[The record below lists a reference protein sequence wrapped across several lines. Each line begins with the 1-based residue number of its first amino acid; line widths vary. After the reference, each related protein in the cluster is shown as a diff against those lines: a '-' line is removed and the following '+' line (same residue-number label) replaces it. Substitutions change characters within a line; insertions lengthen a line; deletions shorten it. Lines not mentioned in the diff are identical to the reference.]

1 MMMMMMEDEGHSQM
15 GGVGGSALKV
25 QYLADPDPEDPY
37 VFGPPGS
44 GSVSQMY
51 GSGSFC
57 DEAKI
62 VRKTLSPTVL

>member
-1 MMMMMMEDEGHSQM
+1 MMMEDEGHSQM
-15 GGVGGSALKV
+15 GGVGGSAIKV
-25 QYLADPDPEDPY
+25 QYLADPDPY

-57 DEAKI
+57 Q
-62 VRKTLSPTVL
+62 

>member
-1 MMMMMMEDEGHSQM
+1 MMMMMEDEGHSQM
-15 GGVGGSALKV
+15 GGVGGSAIKV
-25 QYLADPDPEDPY
+25 QYLADPDPY

-57 DEAKI
+57 Q
-62 VRKTLSPTVL
+62 

>member
-1 MMMMMMEDEGHSQM
+1 MMMEDEGHSQM
-15 GGVGGSALKV
+15 GGVGGSAIKVPV
-25 QYLADPDPEDPY
+25 QYPY

-51 GSGSFC
+51 GSGSFS

-62 VRKTLSPTVL
+62 VRKALIPTVL